1 MVSYQRYLKYKEVNC
16 ISLDPYLFLLCAEI
30 LVIPVKQNTNIVT
43 GNGKEHKR
51 SQYADGTTLAFEGLL
66 KFIFAAL
73 DTIE

>member
-1 MVSYQRYLKYKEVNC
+1 MVSYQRNLKYKEVNC

-51 SQYADGTTLAFEGLL
+51 SQYDGTTLAFEGSL